1 MPFNAEIDF
10 YCSGTISQLLCFLLG
25 FVLVRFVFVLIK
37 FTNNL
42 IGFIAIFMKVCFFEC
57 SKDYARKFYLV
68 KKYDLVDIS
77 KTGANLQNLMTFSNS
92 ATPNYPQTVPTL
104 SAKIFLLTSD
114 TSANTSIDDF
124 RYQRKKAR

>member
-1 MPFNAEIDF
+1 MPFNPEIDF

-25 FVLVRFVFVLIK
+25 FILVRFVFVLIK

-42 IGFIAIFMKVCFFEC
+42 IGFITISHENAFFDCGFLIFI
-57 SKDYARKFYLV
+57 

-92 ATPNYPQTVPTL
+92 ATPNYPQTVRTL
-104 SAKIFLLTSD
+104 SAKIFLLTCD
-114 TSANTSIDDF
+114 ILAYTSIDNF
-124 RYQRKKAR
+124 QRQRKKAR